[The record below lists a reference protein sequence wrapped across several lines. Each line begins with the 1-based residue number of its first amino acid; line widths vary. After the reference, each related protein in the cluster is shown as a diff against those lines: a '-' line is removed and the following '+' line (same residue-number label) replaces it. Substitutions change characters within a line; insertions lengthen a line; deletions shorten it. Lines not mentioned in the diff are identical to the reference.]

1 MELRQLRTFVHVAEL
16 GSFSAAAERLHIAQP
31 ALSRQIQILEQELGV
46 NLFRRHGR
54 GAVLTEQGQLFLSRA
69 TLVLRELERAREE
82 LRGDEAILSG
92 QVSFG
97 MPPTVADVLST
108 PLIEHFSAAH
118 PQVKLR
124 VASGYSGHVLD
135 WLQRGMVDIAVLYET
150 RQQPRTIRTQPLIL
164 EQLFLIAPGN
174 EDRSPITFADSLKRN
189 LILPSKHHGLR
200 IVLENFAARES
211 LTIDPVIEVDSLPV
225 QIDLA
230 RRNIGCIVLPLV
242 SVFAAVEA
250 GQLSAHPIVAPEVTR
265 RMLIATASNRPMSAA
280 VRRFAGAIR
289 SQVTHLAQSGRWPGV
304 LLSED
309 AADDDEAPPAAQ

>member
-1 MELRQLRTFVHVAEL
+1 MELRQLRTLVHVAEL

-31 ALSRQIQILEQELGV
+31 ALSRQIQVLEQELGV
-46 NLFRRHGR
+46 HLFRRHGR
-54 GAVLTEQGQLFLSRA
+54 GAVLTEQGRLLLARA
-69 TLVLRELERAREE
+69 TLVLRELELAREE
-82 LRGDEAILSG
+82 LRSDDTLLAG

-108 PLIEHFSAAH
+108 PLIEHFTASH
-118 PQVKLR
+118 PQVKLS

-150 RQQPRTIRTQPLIL
+150 RQQTRTIRTEPLIL
-164 EQLFLIAPGN
+164 EQLFLIASG
-174 EDRSPITFADSLKRN
+174 EGDSSPITFADSLRRN

-200 IVLENFAARES
+200 IVLENFAAREG
-211 LTIDPVIEVDSLPV
+211 LFIDPLIEVDSLPV
-225 QIDLA
+225 QIDLV

-265 RMLIATASNRPMSAA
+265 RMLIATAIDRPMSTA
-280 VRRFAGAIR
+280 VRRFASAIR
-289 SQVTHLAQSGRWPGV
+289 SEVTHLAQSGRWPGV
-304 LLSED
+304 LLSGQD
-309 AADDDEAPPAAQ
+309 AEPE

>member
-54 GAVLTEQGQLFLSRA
+54 GAVLTEQGQLFLPRA

-82 LRGDEAILSG
+82 LRSDDTDLAG

-108 PLIEHFSAAH
+108 PLIEHFSASH

-135 WLQRGMVDIAVLYET
+135 
-150 RQQPRTIRTQPLIL
+150 
-164 EQLFLIAPGN
+164 
-174 EDRSPITFADSLKRN
+174 
-189 LILPSKHHGLR
+189 
-200 IVLENFAARES
+200 
-211 LTIDPVIEVDSLPV
+211 
-225 QIDLA
+225 
-230 RRNIGCIVLPLV
+230 
-242 SVFAAVEA
+242 
-250 GQLSAHPIVAPEVTR
+250 
-265 RMLIATASNRPMSAA
+265 
-280 VRRFAGAIR
+280 
-289 SQVTHLAQSGRWPGV
+289 
-304 LLSED
+304 
-309 AADDDEAPPAAQ
+309 